1 MSASDRV
8 AGSDLSGLDALVVE
22 DDEIS
27 AEIMDG
33 MLRAL
38 GVRQPRIAA
47 TVHEAL
53 LSLRKQRPDVVLL
66 DASLKGLVAHRVVEE
81 LTEGSIPFLVV
92 TGYAREALPAAFKG
106 AAMVSKPVDMPTLVN
121 AVLGLLAT
129 KRESAAG
136 SSSRP
141 GHTTG
146 G

>member
-1 MSASDRV
+1 MTATSRI
-8 AGSDLSGLDALVVE
+8 AGTDLSGLDALVVE

-38 GVRQPRIAA
+38 GVRQPRTAA

-81 LTEGSIPFLVV
+81 LTETGIPFLVV
-92 TGYAREALPAAFKG
+92 TGYARDALPAAFKG
-106 AAMVSKPVDMPTLVN
+106 APMLSKPVDMPTLAN
-121 AVLGLLAT
+121 AVLGLLST
-129 KRESAAG
+129 KREPAG
-136 SSSRP
+136 DSSSRP
-141 GHTTG
+141 GRTTG